1 MIEIDF
7 ESLGSIGL
15 TPYIAQQLLQLETA
29 TADVFSAR
37 IVEIHGEWMLAHSGQ
52 SEYRVRA
59 LPALG
64 FGLAVGDWVIVES
77 RPNNEYWISQC
88 MEPVTQISRRT
99 QEGKRQVL
107 VTNVDTALLV
117 MGLDK
122 DFNLRRMERYL
133 AIVQAAQ
140 VIPVIVLTKQDIAE
154 NLAEK
159 LEQIEQ
165 RLPAH
170 IPIVAVNALHESTIM
185 VLAPWLRKG
194 QTLVLLGSSGAG
206 KSTLTNRLTSSAQ
219 ATGDVR
225 KDDSKGRHTTTSRS
239 LHQCTTG
246 ACIIDTPGLRS
257 WSPDVDEESLE
268 LAFDDIATLAMNCRF
283 RNCEHRDEPGCA
295 VREFVDADRLHNYQK
310 LLREVRR
317 SQQTALER
325 IDERAKWKVL
335 HKAAQVRV
343 REKRGDY

>member
-7 ESLGSIGL
+7 ESLRVIGL
-15 TPYIAQQLLQLETA
+15 TPYIAQQLLMLESHATA
-29 TADVFSAR
+29 TFPAR
-37 IVEIHGEWMLAHSGQ
+37 IIEIQREWMLAHSGQ
-52 SEYRVRA
+52 SECRVRV
-59 LPALG
+59 LPSVEG
-64 FGLAVGDWVIVES
+64 SLAVGDWVLVEP
-77 RPNNEYWISQC
+77 RPNNEYWVSQC
-88 MEPVTQISRRT
+88 VEPVTQIARRKH
-99 QEGKRQVL
+99 EGARQLL
-107 VTNVDTALLV
+107 VTNVDTALLL
-117 MGLDK
+117 MGLDH

-140 VIPVIVLTKQDIAE
+140 VMPVIVLTKLDIAE
-154 NLAEK
+154 DVAEK
-159 LEQIEQ
+159 LEQIKQ
-165 RLPAH
+165 RIPAQ
-170 IPIVAVNALHESTIM
+170 IPIVAVNALSENT
-185 VLAPWLRKG
+185 VVTLAPWLNSG

-219 ATGDVR
+219 ITGAVR
-225 KDDSKGRHTTTSRS
+225 QDDSKGRHTTTARS

-257 WSPDVDEESLE
+257 WSPDVDEESLD
-268 LAFDDIATLAMNCRF
+268 LAFDDIATLALSCRF
-283 RNCEHRDEPGCA
+283 RDCKHQDEPDCA
-295 VREFVDADRLHNYQK
+295 VRDVIDADRLLNYQK

-335 HKAAQVRV
+335 HKAAAIRS